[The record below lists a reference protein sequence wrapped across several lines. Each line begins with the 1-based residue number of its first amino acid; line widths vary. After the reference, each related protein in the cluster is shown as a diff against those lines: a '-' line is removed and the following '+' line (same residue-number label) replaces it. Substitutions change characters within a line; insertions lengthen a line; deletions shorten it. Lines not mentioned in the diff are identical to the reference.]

1 MSYSPDA
8 IAEAL
13 LIELSRM
20 QREALASEYVELIGY
35 DPFAD
40 DSTISAAEVRKTLRE
55 YKLIAESGE

>member
-20 QREALASEYVELIGY
+20 QREAMAYDFAALELSFNF
-35 DPFAD
+35 PV
-40 DSTISAAEVRKTLRE
+40 TVK
-55 YKLIAESGE
+55 ESDNV